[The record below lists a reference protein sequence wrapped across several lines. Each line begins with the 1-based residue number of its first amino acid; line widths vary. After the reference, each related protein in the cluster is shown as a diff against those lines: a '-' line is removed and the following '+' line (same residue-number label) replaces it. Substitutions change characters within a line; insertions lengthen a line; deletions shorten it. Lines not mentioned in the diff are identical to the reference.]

1 MGPQKAPRVIK
12 RYANRKLYDMTE
24 SCYIT
29 HEEIASLLESGE
41 ELRIIDNKTKED
53 LTSATLT
60 QILFDMERK
69 NRKSLPIET
78 LKNLFAQSGE
88 FIQRHIPPALR
99 RAAEKD
105 REGSVEAASE
115 HAADDSHTP
124 RAKATEAI
132 REFVTGTTSVYENLT
147 KNVEDRWNLVTRYLG
162 QFDVNHRRILELER
176 RIDDLEARLAD
187 LDGAEA
193 AAPPDDD
200 GATAHED

>member
-29 HEEIASLLESGE
+29 HEEIAALLENGE

-105 REGSVEAASE
+105 RETAAPE
-115 HAADDSHTP
+115 PVAAEPIADDGSHGP

-132 REFVTGTTSVYENLT
+132 REFVTGTTNAYENLT

-162 QFDVNHRRILELER
+162 QFDVNHKRILELER
-176 RIDDLEARLAD
+176 RIDQLEERIAELE
-187 LDGAEA
+187 GAGGGESA
-193 AAPPDDD
+193 A
-200 GATAHED
+200 